1 MDSITLKLVA
11 EPLVRQAL
19 AEDITSEDVS
29 TASVMPDAHSATM
42 QLIAKADGVICGLDV
57 FERTFQLRDIN
68 AYFIKQTL
76 KPNSTIKKHK
86 AQNWFYLL
94 EPILLKVA
102 TKNDP
107 HGIVRC

>member
-42 QLIAKADGVICGLDV
+42 QLIAKADGVIFGLDV
-57 FERTFQLRDIN
+57 FERTFQLCDIN
-68 AYFIKQTL
+68 AYYLMQTI

-86 AQNWFYLL
+86 AKNWFYLL

-107 HGIVRC
+107 HGIARC